1 MKIPSLRTK
10 DLLTV
15 TDCSREEILELF
27 AFTEKLKAQT
37 KAGRQH
43 HILKGKTLG
52 MVFEKS
58 STRTR
63 VSFETGILQ
72 LGGHALFLS
81 KNDIQ
86 LGRGETIGDTAQ
98 VLSRYVD
105 GIMLRTFAHD
115 TIIGLA
121 DNASIPVI
129 NGLSDS
135 FHPCQAL
142 TDFFTIYEREKDFS
156 HVKLAYVGDGNNVAC
171 SLLLTA
177 GILGVDISIACPGKY
192 MPDRKVVDAAQ
203 KLAAATGAKVQITSD
218 IDEAVQS
225 ATYLYTDV
233 WVSMG
238 MEKDTAKRK
247 KDFKKYQINRKLL
260 DKCAPGCRV
269 LHCLPAHRG
278 EEITDDVM
286 DSPQSIVFDQAEN
299 RLHLQKALMCA
310 LMGKNRK
317 GVFSW
322 I

>member
-1 MKIPSLRTK
+1 MKIPALRTK

-15 TDCSREEILELF
+15 TDCSKEEILELF
-27 AFTEKLKAQT
+27 GFAEKLKAQT
-37 KAGRQH
+37 KAGRRH
-43 HILKGKTLG
+43 HILRGKTLA

-105 GIMLRTFAHD
+105 GIMLRTFSHD
-115 TIIGLA
+115 TIIGLSK
-121 DNASIPVI
+121 NASIPVI

-142 TDFFTIYEREKDFS
+142 TDFFTIYERTKDFS
-156 HVKLAYVGDGNNVAC
+156 RVKLAYVGDGNNVAC

-177 GILGVDISIACPGKY
+177 ALLGVDYSIACPKGY
-192 MPDRKVVDAAQ
+192 MPDQKVVEEAK
-203 KLAAATGAKVQITSD
+203 KLAAISGAKLELTSD
-218 IDEAVQS
+218 IDIAVKG

-238 MEKDTAKRK
+238 MEKETLKRK
-247 KDFKKYQINRKLL
+247 KVFAKYQINRKLL
-260 DKCAPGCRV
+260 DKCAPGCLV

-278 EEITDDVM
+278 EEITDEVM
-286 DSPQSIVFDQAEN
+286 DSSQSIVFDQAEN
-299 RLHLQKALMCA
+299 RMHLQKALMCA

-317 GVFSW
+317 GVLSW